1 MYQLFLFYIF
11 LQSVPISHIL
21 GNYSSNSQNM
31 NNLINGSAA
40 TTHHHLNV
48 TLGEEKFYYTA
59 KNDEKI
65 AN

>member
-1 MYQLFLFYIF
+1 
-11 LQSVPISHIL
+11 
-21 GNYSSNSQNM
+21 M